1 MRSWLAQSPFPSVV
15 LTGALLGSTLVVT
28 RFGLGQFDTQVYVA
42 LRLTGGALAFLV
54 GYFIFR
60 MGPWPRDPGLWLR
73 AGIYGLIVSLKG
85 ITSVGVQRVRFPK
98 EAFVEM
104 GLIGTALTMT
114 GFTQSLRY
122 QSSGITGLLTTLS
135 PVETA
140 LLAHFF
146 LKGERLT
153 PQRLLG
159 GLVAFA
165 GAGLLLLRGET
176 GLADLARADWRG
188 YAWALLGITSNSVGL
203 VYARRW
209 LSTED
214 PFVVTS
220 IRILTGA
227 LVIGLLT
234 AFTVGYDLSAVR
246 ISGVLALCYAAV
258 AGTFLAFLVYLKIVQ
273 RFSATVASQTEY
285 IVPLVASSLGVI
297 FLGEQVTPTML
308 AGMLVIFAGL
318 AIFDRAGRRRKV
330 EVVSELA

>member
-1 MRSWLAQSPFPSVV
+1 MDGSLLCVNRFRCSRAASQNLLKVRVTMRSWLAQSPFPAVL

-28 RFGLGQFDTQVYVA
+28 RFSLGQFETQAYVA

-54 GYFIFR
+54 GYVVFR
-60 MGPWPRDPGLWLR
+60 LRPWPRDPGLWLR
-73 AGIYGLIVSLKG
+73 AGIY
-85 ITSVGVQRVRFPK
+85 
-98 EAFVEM
+98 

-122 QSSGITGLLTTLS
+122 QSSGITSLLTTLS

-146 LKGERLT
+146 LRGERLT
-153 PQRLLG
+153 RQRLLG

-176 GLADLARADWRG
+176 GLAELAQADWRG
-188 YAWALLGITSNSVGL
+188 YAWALLGVTSNSVGL

-209 LSTED
+209 LSVED

-220 IRILTGA
+220 VRILTGA

-234 AFTVGYDLSAVR
+234 ASTVGYDLSAVR

-258 AGTFLAFLVYLKIVQ
+258 AGTFLAFLLYLTIVQ

-285 IVPLVASSLGVI
+285 IVPLIASSLGVI
-297 FLGEQVTPTML
+297 LLGERVTPTML
-308 AGMLVIFAGL
+308 LGMLIIFAGL
-318 AIFDRAGRRRKV
+318 AIFDRAGRRQKV
-330 EVVSELA
+330 EVVSDLA